1 MIRLYHTIRRQLA
14 FENKL
19 FQYARY
25 AIGEILL
32 IVVGILIAVQIGNW
46 NENRI
51 ARKELQA
58 KLKAQIE
65 AMQTDQEGLVSF
77 KEMLTFRIYS
87 IKQVLEWAGT
97 PFSPLSKWEE
107 GDLYVLPNRQTQ
119 FWEGPFPETYDR
131 GFIKR
136 TYLLAASGPGD
147 LKRLNTT
154 IYQELVNNDLY
165 SGMEN
170 TAQKTELDKWYVDW
184 DLEVSSKYVE
194 VGNRWREALRKH
206 GALITDLEGIDDP
219 LRLIQESPET
229 VAALKE
235 VMYESIWVGFLAN
248 ELIESFDQSIIWME
262 GEIAK
267 LE

>member
-1 MIRLYHTIRRQLA
+1 MIRLFHTIRRQLA
-14 FENKL
+14 FENKF

-58 KLKAQIE
+58 KFKAQIE
-65 AMQTDQEGLVSF
+65 VMQADQEGLDAF
-77 KEMLTFRIYS
+77 KEILTFRIYS
-87 IKQVLEWAGT
+87 IEQVLEWAGT
-97 PFSPLSKWEE
+97 PFSPLSKWGG
-107 GDLYVLPNRQTQ
+107 GDVYILPNRQTQ
-119 FWEGPFPETYDR
+119 FWEGPFPEHYDR
-131 GFIKR
+131 EFIEQ

-154 IYQELVNNDLY
+154 IYEELVNNNLY
-165 SGMEN
+165 SGIEN
-170 TAQKTELDKWYVDW
+170 TAQKTEIDKWYVSW

-206 GALITDLEGIDDP
+206 GALITDLASIDNP
-219 LRLIQESPET
+219 LRLIQEFPET

-235 VMYESIWVGFLAN
+235 VMYESIWVGFLAS
-248 ELIESFDQSIIWME
+248 ELIRSFDQSIIWME

>member
-1 MIRLYHTIRRQLA
+1 MIRLFHTIRRQLA
-14 FENKL
+14 FENKF

-65 AMQTDQEGLVSF
+65 VMKTDQEMLDSF
-77 KEMLTFRIYS
+77 KEILTFRIYS

-97 PFSPLSKWEE
+97 PFRPLSKW
-107 GDLYVLPNRQTQ
+107 GVDDLYVLPNRQTQ
-119 FWEGPFPETYDR
+119 FWEGPFPEHYNRRFTE
-131 GFIKR
+131 K

-154 IYQELVNNDLY
+154 IYEELVNNNLY
-165 SGMEN
+165 SGIEN
-170 TAQKTELDKWYVDW
+170 TAQKTEIDKWYVNW

-206 GALITDLEGIDDP
+206 GALITDLESIDNP

-235 VMYESIWVGFLAN
+235 VMYESIWVGFLAS
-248 ELIESFDQSIIWME
+248 ELIRSFDQSIIWME